1 MQYKIY
7 KIVML
12 ILNRYVNQ
20 EDHVWYDSS
29 NLIYSKCYD
38 TNIGQFKTL
47 KLVFKGGRTYVY
59 KNVDANDYLKFKTS
73 LSNGKSFNELI
84 KKYNGEKIEDTNL
97 EDIEKLKE
105 YFIKDNEEFNKKT
118 LSELKYNLKVDE
130 KTGEFIILLDNK
142 PLFRGEE
149 GNFSITSLLKS
160 LNINFFI
167 ENVEKLE
174 INTDEFS
181 NKIEFNNSF
190 NE

>member
-1 MQYKIY
+1 MIP
-7 KIVML
+7 I
-12 ILNRYVNQ
+12 
-20 EDHVWYDSS
+20 W
-29 NLIYSKCYD
+29 
-38 TNIGQFKTL
+38 QFKTL

-130 KTGEFIILLDNK
+130 KSGEFVILLDNK